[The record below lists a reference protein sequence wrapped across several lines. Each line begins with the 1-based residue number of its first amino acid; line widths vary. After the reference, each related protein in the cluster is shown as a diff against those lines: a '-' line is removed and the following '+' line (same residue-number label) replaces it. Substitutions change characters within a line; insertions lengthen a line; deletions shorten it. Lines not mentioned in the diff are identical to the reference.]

1 MSLQKF
7 GTSPVEGR
15 GDEKHL
21 AWYLQTNSQTM
32 KQTNEGI
39 NTERQETRN
48 IDKNESG
55 LIATCKKI

>member
-1 MSLQKF
+1 
-7 GTSPVEGR
+7 
-15 GDEKHL
+15 
-21 AWYLQTNSQTM
+21 M

-55 LIATCKKI
+55 LIATCKKIQKESIYKTDEGGMK